1 LATTTSLGIGSN
13 LPLATLL
20 ENLTTSE
27 QQSLTPLT
35 NKQTEYNA
43 KLSAFGTLKSSL
55 AAFQT
60 AAAKLTTST
69 AFTGLK
75 SSLGTSGIL
84 SATAGSTASA
94 GSYVVKVSSLAQSQ
108 SLVSAGQAAT
118 NTAIG
123 TGTLTFDFGT
133 VTGYDSTSGT
143 YVNPTYTATSGSTK
157 TVTIDSTNNT
167 LTGIRDAINKAGVGV
182 TASIVNDGGSTP
194 YHIQLTSTATGEK
207 MTMKVSGSSTELQ
220 NLVGYD
226 PASTTQANGV
236 TETMRASNANITV
249 NGFAVTSDTNTIKEG
264 VQGIT
269 FGLVSVGTTTVTM
282 KQDTD
287 TQTSNINDFVDAY
300 NNLQSTVNTLTAF
313 DSTAKTSSA
322 LTGDGTL
329 RNIQVQLRNALNVG
343 GSAALKTLDA
353 AGISFQLDGTLKVDD
368 TKLADAVT
376 NNSTALAA
384 LFQGDGTTGG
394 VARAVS
400 TAITAM
406 TGTSGLLTSATTGL
420 TSSLS
425 DIADQIT
432 AQQTRIDDTIARYKT
447 QFTNLDTLVSSL
459 NNTSTYLTQQ
469 FDAMNNSNN

>member
-1 LATTTSLGIGSN
+1 
-13 LPLATLL
+13 
-20 ENLTTSE
+20 
-27 QQSLTPLT
+27 
-35 NKQTEYNA
+35 
-43 KLSAFGTLKSSL
+43 
-55 AAFQT
+55 
-60 AAAKLTTST
+60 
-69 AFTGLK
+69 
-75 SSLGTSGIL
+75 
-84 SATAGSTASA
+84 
-94 GSYVVKVSSLAQSQ
+94 
-108 SLVSAGQAAT
+108 
-118 NTAIG
+118 
-123 TGTLTFDFGT
+123 
-133 VTGYDSTSGT
+133 
-143 YVNPTYTATSGSTK
+143 
-157 TVTIDSTNNT
+157 
-167 LTGIRDAINKAGVGV
+167 
-182 TASIVNDGGSTP
+182 VNDGGSTP

-207 MTMKVSGSSTELQ
+207 MAMKVSGSSTELQ

-226 PASTTQANGV
+226 PASTTQASGV

-269 FGLVSVGTTTVTM
+269 FGLVGVGTTTVTM

-287 TQTSNINDFVDAY
+287 TQTSSINDFVDAY
-300 NNLQSTVNTLTAF
+300 NNLQSTVDTLTAF

-406 TGTSGLLTSATTGL
+406 TSTSGLLTSATSGL

-469 FDAMNNSNN
+469 FDAMSNSNK